1 MKKLKQ
7 IIAMYLA
14 VIMCCLP
21 VSNAVFAA
29 DISDGNQEQVSV
41 DNGNLQVE
49 GTDSVGDVLA
59 SAISSEQNA
68 AEARSSL
75 QMIYQD
81 WK

>member
-41 DNGNLQVE
+41 DNGNLQVV
-49 GTDSVGDVLA
+49 GIVSVVVVLG
-59 SAISSEQNA
+59 SDF
-68 AEARSSL
+68 L
-75 QMIYQD
+75 
-81 WK
+81 

>member
-29 DISDGNQEQVSV
+29 DISDGNR
-41 DNGNLQVE
+41 NKML
-49 GTDSVGDVLA
+49 LKP
-59 SAISSEQNA
+59 
-68 AEARSSL
+68 EASL